1 MRVLQFGFDPSDPRG
16 PHRMENH
23 TEDSVVYTG
32 THDSD
37 TVRGWYES
45 LRRDQRDAVDSALQS
60 RGIDAGEI
68 WWALIELAW
77 SSPARMAMLQAQD
90 VLGIGSEGRMNMPGT
105 KGEAWRWQMRP
116 GALSRDMALRLRS
129 LTEDAGRI

>member
-1 MRVLQFGFDPSDPRG
+1 VLQFGFDPSDPRG

-37 TVRGWYES
+37 TVRGWYDS
-45 LRRDQRDAVDSALQS
+45 LPADQREAVDAALDE
-60 RGIDAGEI
+60 RGISRREP
-68 WWALIELAW
+68 WWGLIELAW

-105 KGEAWRWQMRP
+105 KGGAWKWKMRP
-116 GALSRDMALRLRS
+116 GALSSDMAKRLRS